1 MKTRIGLSVGRPTC
15 FFRTPGLW
23 FVGHSE
29 LHLVGILAAMQ
40 GETRLEVLLR
50 VFLEELDDCRINLLL
65 NILSF
70 GARAFL
76 LRSILGL
83 EELVFRFCLL
93 LAGLALEEFVGDIL
107 GVLGKFG
114 GLALLLYLFG
124 SLLCVLCVF
133 RLQFRELL
141 HKLLLL
147 LCPVLLL
154 FQLLVLVVAGAGAGA
169 GTGAG
174 GFFSLSSHSCPW
186 PSEVAP
192 SPPSTAC

>member
-93 LAGLALEEFVGDIL
+93 LAGLALEEFVSDFL
-107 GVLGKFG
+107 GILGKFA
-114 GLALLLYLFG
+114 GLALLLCLFG
-124 SLLCVLCVF
+124 SRLFCSVLCVL
-133 RLQFRELL
+133 RLQLHELL

-147 LCPVLLL
+147 LCPALLL
-154 FQLLVLVVAGAGAGA
+154 LQLLVLAVAGAGAG
-169 GTGAG
+169 
-174 GFFSLSSHSCPW
+174 
-186 PSEVAP
+186 
-192 SPPSTAC
+192 